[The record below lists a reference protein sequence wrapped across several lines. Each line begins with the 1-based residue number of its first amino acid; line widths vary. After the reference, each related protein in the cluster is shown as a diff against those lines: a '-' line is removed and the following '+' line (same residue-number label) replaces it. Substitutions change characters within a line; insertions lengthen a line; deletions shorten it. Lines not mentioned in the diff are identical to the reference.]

1 MQHKKSVWVT
11 ASHGRRSGPDW
22 SGACEGPRSNHR
34 PAHRS
39 SFVMLAGCW
48 TSSVLDNVM
57 ANPVHHHRLD
67 IKLSA
72 YSSYPFVACA
82 SQSHLSSLHQPVTH
96 SWEIIGDAVDAKK
109 KVSVGRRLTLHLAH
123 RDFPSSCTLMQA
135 KRRFLDYRCMR
146 RHPLRASPLFLC
158 TYHPRSAARFPMSR
172 CIKSDSG
179 PP

>member
-1 MQHKKSVWVT
+1 MT

-39 SFVMLAGCW
+39 SFVMLAVCW
-48 TSSVLDNVM
+48 VSSVLDDVM

-72 YSSYPFVACA
+72 YSSHPFCCVRVAITSLFPSSVCD
-82 SQSHLSSLHQPVTH
+82 SLTHGKLSVMRWMRKRRRFP
-96 SWEIIGDAVDAKK
+96 
-109 KVSVGRRLTLHLAH
+109 VGRRLTLHLAH